1 VTDNPKAFQRRKP
14 KQARSQ
20 ATYDS
25 ILEAAEQMLE
35 RDGAD
40 GLNTNRIAE
49 RAGVSI
55 GTLYQYFPD
64 KAAILLATAQRSLAQ
79 PEGGFVARPKA
90 LIAALVRTLEELMG
104 GSAAARAGGRRRT
117 GGPVPPLRPMRDS
130 EPLEQRLLAWLIP
143 IGLTPIPVVA
153 RRRGPPIRR

>member
-1 VTDNPKAFQRRKP
+1 VADNPKAFQRRKP

-25 ILEAAEQMLE
+25 ILEAAEQMLQRE
-35 RDGAD
+35 GPD

-64 KAAILLATAQRSLAQ
+64 KAAILLAMAQRSLAR
-79 PEGGFVARPKA
+79 PDAGFMAQQKTLMAA
-90 LIAALVRTLEELMG
+90 LIRTVEDLLRG
-104 GSAAARAGGRRRT
+104 GSMARAGGRKLQ
-117 GGPVPPLRPMRDS
+117 GPVKPLRPMRKA

-143 IGLTPIPVVA
+143 GELTPIPVVV
-153 RRRGPPIRR
+153 RRRLPPPRR

>member
-1 VTDNPKAFQRRKP
+1 MTDKPKAFQRRRP

-35 RDGAD
+35 RDGPD

-64 KAAILLATAQRSLAQ
+64 KAAILLATAQRSLAR
-79 PEGGFVARPKA
+79 PEDEISDPPKA
-90 LIAALVRTLEELMG
+90 LIVALVRTLEELMG
-104 GSAAARAGGRRRT
+104 RGGAARAGRRRAR
-117 GGPVPPLRPMRDS
+117 GPILSLRQKRNS
-130 EPLEQRLLAWLIP
+130 EPLEQRLLTGLIP
-143 IGLTPIPVVA
+143 APIPLVA
-153 RRRGPPIRR
+153 RRRSLAGRR

>member
-1 VTDNPKAFQRRKP
+1 MIDNPKAFQRRRP

-35 RDGAD
+35 REGAD

-64 KAAILLATAQRSLAQ
+64 KAAILLATARRSLAR
-79 PEGGFVARPKA
+79 PEDEISDPPKA
-90 LIAALVRTLEELMG
+90 LIVALVRTLEELMG
-104 GSAAARAGGRRRT
+104 RGGAARAGRRRARR
-117 GGPVPPLRPMRDS
+117 PILSLRQKRNS
-130 EPLEQRLLAWLIP
+130 ELLEPRLLTRLIP
-143 IGLTPIPVVA
+143 APIPVVA
-153 RRRGPPIRR
+153 RRRSPAGRR

>member
-25 ILEAAEQMLE
+25 ILEAAEQMLQRE
-35 RDGAD
+35 GE
-40 GLNTNRIAE
+40 LNTNRVAE

-64 KAAILLATAQRSLAQ
+64 KAAILLATAQRAL
-79 PEGGFVARPKA
+79 ARPDAGFIAHQKA
-90 LIAALVRTLEELMG
+90 LMAALIHTLEGLLRG
-104 GSAAARAGGRRRT
+104 GVTARTGGRRPR
-117 GGPVPPLRPMRDS
+117 GPAQTLRPMRTA
-130 EPLEQRLLAWLIP
+130 EPLEQRFLAWLIP
-143 IGLTPIPVVA
+143 VGLTPIPVAA
-153 RRRGPPIRR
+153 RRRLPPIRR

>member
-1 VTDNPKAFQRRKP
+1 VADNPKAFQRRRP

-25 ILEAAEQMLE
+25 ILEAAAQLLARE
-35 RDGAD
+35 GAD

-55 GTLYQYFPD
+55 GTLYQYFPG
-64 KAAILLATAQRSLAQ
+64 KAAILLATAQRSLDR
-79 PEGGFVARPKA
+79 PDDGINDPPKA

-104 GSAAARAGGRRRT
+104 GRGVAQAGRRRAR
-117 GGPVPPLRPMRDS
+117 GPVQRLSPMRNV
-130 EPLEQRLLAWLIP
+130 EPLERRLVTWLIP
-143 IGLTPIPVVA
+143 APIPIRIETRRLA
-153 RRRGPPIRR
+153 RQTSR

>member
-1 VTDNPKAFQRRKP
+1 MTDKSKGFQRRRP

-35 RDGAD
+35 REGAD

-49 RAGVSI
+49 RAGVSV

-64 KAAILLATAQRSLAQ
+64 KAAILLATAQRSLAR
-79 PEGGFVARPKA
+79 PDAGFMAQHKA
-90 LIAALVRTLEELMG
+90 LMAALIRTLEDMLRA
-104 GSAAARAGGRRRT
+104 GSTARADGRKLQ
-117 GGPVPPLRPMRDS
+117 GPVKPLRPMRNA

-143 IGLTPIPVVA
+143 VELTPIAVVA
-153 RRRGPPIRR
+153 RRRIPPIRR

>member
-1 VTDNPKAFQRRKP
+1 VTDNPKAFQRRRP

-25 ILEAAEQMLE
+25 ILEAAGQMLE
-35 RDGAD
+35 REGAE

-64 KAAILLATAQRSLAQ
+64 KAAILLATARRSLVL
-79 PEGGFVARPKA
+79 PDVGFIALQKA
-90 LIAALVRTLEELMG
+90 LMAALVRTLEDLLRG
-104 GSAAARAGGRRRT
+104 GSTARAGGRRPR
-117 GGPVPPLRPMRDS
+117 GPVEPLRPMRNS
-130 EPLEQRLLAWLIP
+130 EPLEQRLLAGLAP
-143 IGLTPIPVVA
+143 IGLTPIPIRIETRRRQA
-153 RRRGPPIRR
+153 RR

>member
-1 VTDNPKAFQRRKP
+1 MTDNPKAFQRRRP

-25 ILEAAEQMLE
+25 IIEAAEQMLE

-64 KAAILLATAQRSLAQ
+64 KAAILLATAQRSLAR
-79 PEGGFVARPKA
+79 PDAGFIARQKA
-90 LIAALVRTLEELMG
+90 LMAALVRTLEDLLG
-104 GSAAARAGGRRRT
+104 GGVAARAGRRRAS
-117 GGPVPPLRPMRDS
+117 GPVPPLRPMRNS
-130 EPLEQRLLAWLIP
+130 EPLEQRLLNWLIP

-153 RRRGPPIRR
+153 RRGVPPVRR